1 MKRIEIKTSDQVV
14 ISFDIAGLRDR
25 AFAFL
30 IDFLI
35 LFGLIFVLSM
45 VNAMVN
51 PYGQYFYYVVILPL
65 FFFYTLAFEIILGGL
80 TPGKKAMNMRVIKLN
95 GHYAS
100 PIDYII
106 RWLFRWIDIWMSV
119 FVIGSVLINSNRYG
133 QRLGDMMAG
142 TTVIK
147 LQSSSKVTLKEIL
160 NIDTPK
166 QYTPQYPQVTLLNDK
181 DMLLVKNTIK
191 RAQSFNNDAH
201 RKVIRTLVKQLK
213 SELIIDEE
221 IKDSEKFLKTLLKDY
236 VVLTR

>member
-14 ISFDIAGLRDR
+14 ISFDIAGLKDR

-45 VNAMVN
+45 INLMVN
-51 PYGQYFYYVVILPL
+51 PQGQYFWYLVILPL

-160 NIDTPK
+160 DIDTPK
-166 QYTPQYPQVTLLNDK
+166 QYTPRYSQVTLLNDK

-201 RKVIRTLVKQLK
+201 KKVIRTLVKQLK
-213 SELIIDEE
+213 SELNINEE
-221 IKDSEKFLKTLLKDY
+221 INDSEQFLRTLLKDY

>member
-25 AFAFL
+25 AFAFM

-35 LFGLIFVLSM
+35 LFGLLFVISM
-45 VNAMVN
+45 VNLMVN
-51 PYGQYFYYVVILPL
+51 PQGKYFWYLVVLPL
-65 FFFYTLAFEIILGGL
+65 FFFYTVAFEIILGGL

-133 QRLGDMMAG
+133 QRLGDIDLGRTHLRRGGPYNGLPSHQAPISSVRPRPGG
-142 TTVIK
+142 TPSTQI
-147 LQSSSKVTLKEIL
+147 ERPFRDRE
-160 NIDTPK
+160 N
-166 QYTPQYPQVTLLNDK
+166 
-181 DMLLVKNTIK
+181 
-191 RAQSFNNDAH
+191 
-201 RKVIRTLVKQLK
+201 
-213 SELIIDEE
+213 
-221 IKDSEKFLKTLLKDY
+221 
-236 VVLTR
+236 